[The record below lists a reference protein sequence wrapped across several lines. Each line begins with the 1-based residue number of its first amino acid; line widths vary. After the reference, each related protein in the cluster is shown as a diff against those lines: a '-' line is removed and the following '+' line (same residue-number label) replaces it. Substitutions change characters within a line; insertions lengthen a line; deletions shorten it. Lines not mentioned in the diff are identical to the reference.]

1 MNFAGKIK
9 SFFAKSPAV
18 SQEFFEELSD
28 LLVEGDLGAQEAY
41 ALVERLR
48 ERCKKE
54 TISSPQ
60 QARDCLAVL
69 LEEILHNVKAPAS
82 LEVPGTVRKEFSTTE
97 VTELHG
103 VLIRRSS
110 PPCNSVNSVVN
121 SCLLDN
127 PGPAVILLLGVNGV
141 GKTTTAAKLA
151 ALYQGFGLKP
161 VLAAADTFRAAAID
175 QLRIH
180 GERLDLR
187 VVAHQQGGDPAAV
200 VYDAIEAAGKDGM
213 VIADTAGRM
222 HTKSALVEELRKIDR
237 VVESKAVGQAAGQT
251 AGARYI
257 KYLVLDATTGRNAF
271 AQAEIFCEAVSPEA
285 AILSK
290 YDSTAKGGVVF
301 SLASGLRL
309 PVAYLCTGE
318 KYGDIQNFDPHNF
331 AREFAGIN

>member
-9 SFFAKSPAV
+9 SFFAKAPAV
-18 SQEFFEELSD
+18 SLEFFDELSD

-41 ALVERLR
+41 AAVERLR

-54 TISSPQ
+54 NISSPE
-60 QARDCLAVL
+60 QARDCLAVS
-69 LEEILHNVKAPAS
+69 LEEILRSVNPPAS
-82 LEVPGTVRKEFSTTE
+82 L
-97 VTELHG
+97 
-103 VLIRRSS
+103 
-110 PPCNSVNSVVN
+110 
-121 SCLLDN
+121 LLDN
-127 PGPAVILLLGVNGV
+127 SGPAVILLLGVNGV

-151 ALYQGFGLKP
+151 ALYQSSGLKP

-175 QLRIH
+175 QLKIH

-222 HTKSALVEELRKIDR
+222 HTKSALVDELRKIDR
-237 VVESKAVGQAAGQT
+237 VVESKTIGKAG
-251 AGARYI
+251 GDGVRYI

-271 AQAEIFCEAVSPEA
+271 AQAEIFHEAVSPEA

-309 PVAYLCTGE
+309 PVAYICAGE
-318 KYGDIQNFDPHNF
+318 KYGDIQAFDPHNF